1 MCSWDVL
8 FFKIVKCLR
17 ILVDIIGLSKCSWFD
32 EVYKSDFIDVFLKF
46 IVLKDFNVL

>member
-1 MCSWDVL
+1 MFSRDVL

-17 ILVDIIGLSKCSWFD
+17 ISVDIIGLSKCCRFD
-32 EVYKSDFIDVFLKF
+32 EVYKSDFIDVFFKF